1 MAQLSAISPSAAS
14 SSAIAVNDD
23 DIKTMQ
29 SMVKEA
35 INLFAKERSRAHV
48 TCFNETGVDWQLS
61 LSEVP
66 VTLKSQPSVMNCS
79 ANDAIFFMR
88 MTEKAED
95 GRDKLNARVFMA
107 PIMATKTGFGEVPYI
122 LNTWPA
128 MRPKWQG
135 SGGAEEARSSRAD
148 EEKLTS
154 YLCWC
159 LDSSSMSQMPGLDE
173 DEGAAGGGEDE
184 MNTAAIYAS
193 QADARSGAGS
203 MDAQTGV
210 QVLES
215 DEESD

>member
-1 MAQLSAISPSAAS
+1 MAQLSAMSPSALS
-14 SSAIAVNDD
+14 SSAVAVSAD

-35 INLFAKERSRAHV
+35 VNLFAKERSRANV
-48 TCFNETGVDWQLS
+48 SCFNETGVDWQLS

-66 VTLKSQPSVMNCS
+66 VTLKSQPSVKNCS

-95 GRDKLNARVFMA
+95 GRDKLDARVFMA

-135 SGGAEEARSSRAD
+135 SATADARSLKD
-148 EEKLTS
+148 EENLTS

-184 MNTAAIYAS
+184 MNSAAIYAS
-193 QADARSGAGS
+193 QAAAHSGVREIS
-203 MDAQTGV
+203 DD
-210 QVLES
+210 ES
-215 DEESD
+215 D

>member
-14 SSAIAVNDD
+14 SSAIAVNED

-29 SMVKEA
+29 HMVKEA
-35 INLFAKERSRAHV
+35 INLFAKERSRANV

-66 VTLKSQPSVMNCS
+66 VTLKSQPSVKNCS

-88 MTEKAED
+88 MTEKADD
-95 GRDKLNARVFMA
+95 GRDKLDARVFMA

-135 SGGAEEARSSRAD
+135 SPAAEARSSRSD

-159 LDSSSMSQMPGLDE
+159 LDSSSMSQMPGVDEEE
-173 DEGAAGGGEDE
+173 DEGAAGGGDDE

-193 QADARSGAGS
+193 QAAAHSGIRE
-203 MDAQTGV
+203 
-210 QVLES
+210 LES

>member
-1 MAQLSAISPSAAS
+1 MAQLSAMSPSAAS
-14 SSAIAVNDD
+14 SSAIAVNED

-29 SMVKEA
+29 NMVKDA
-35 INLFAKERSRAHV
+35 VNLFAKERSRANV

-61 LSEVP
+61 LSEIP
-66 VTLKSQPSVMNCS
+66 VTLKSQPAVKNCS

-95 GRDKLNARVFMA
+95 GRDKLDARVFMA
-107 PIMATKTGFGEVPYI
+107 PIMATKTGFGEVPFI

-128 MRPKWQG
+128 MQPKWQG
-135 SGGAEEARSSRAD
+135 SPAAEARSSKKD
-148 EEKLTS
+148 EENLTS

-159 LDSSSMSQMPGLDE
+159 LDSCSMSQMPGMDE

-193 QADARSGAGS
+193 QAAARNGITEVVS
-203 MDAQTGV
+203 DD
-210 QVLES
+210 ES
-215 DEESD
+215 D

>member
-1 MAQLSAISPSAAS
+1 MAQLSAISPSALTS
-14 SSAIAVNDD
+14 GAIAVNED

-35 INLFAKERSRAHV
+35 INLFAKERSRANV

-66 VTLKSQPSVMNCS
+66 VTLKSQPSVKNCS

-95 GRDKLNARVFMA
+95 GRDKLDARVFMA

-128 MRPKWQG
+128 MRPRWQG
-135 SGGAEEARSSRAD
+135 AAMPDERSRKD
-148 EEKLTS
+148 EENLTS

-173 DEGAAGGGEDE
+173 DEGAAGGGDDE
-184 MNTAAIYAS
+184 MNTASIRAS
-193 QADARSGAGS
+193 QIA
-203 MDAQTGV
+203 TGV
-210 QVLES
+210 RIHEDDS
-215 DEESD
+215 DDEDD

>member
-14 SSAIAVNDD
+14 SSAIHVNED

-29 SMVKEA
+29 HMVKEA
-35 INLFAKERSRAHV
+35 INLFAKERSRANV

-66 VTLKSQPSVMNCS
+66 VTLKSQPSVKNCS
-79 ANDAIFFMR
+79 PNDAIFFMR
-88 MTEKAED
+88 MTEKADD
-95 GRDKLNARVFMA
+95 GRDKLDARVFMA

-135 SGGAEEARSSRAD
+135 SPAAEARSSVSD

-159 LDSSSMSQMPGLDE
+159 LDSSSMSQMPGVDEEE
-173 DEGAAGGGEDE
+173 DEGAAGGGDDE

-193 QADARSGAGS
+193 QAAAHSGIRE
-203 MDAQTGV
+203 
-210 QVLES
+210 LES